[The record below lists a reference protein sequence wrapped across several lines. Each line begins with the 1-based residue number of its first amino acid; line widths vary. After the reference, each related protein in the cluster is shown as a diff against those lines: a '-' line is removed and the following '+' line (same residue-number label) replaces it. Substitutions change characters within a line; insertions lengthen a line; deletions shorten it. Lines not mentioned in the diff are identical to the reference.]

1 MPMHALIPWA
11 ALALAPAVAPVNPTA
26 PAPVVTPAPA
36 TVAPTPAPVTPTP
49 VRPAATSVASAT
61 TGAAPVTTSAAPGT
75 LVAPATTS
83 AAPGTPVTTSA
94 APAPTSAAPG
104 TPVTPAPTSAAP
116 GTPVTTSAAPTPVMT
131 SIAPGAATGV
141 AAPTPSKFVPPG
153 DPAKLAEA
161 PVDGGR
167 SKWKPGTGLEVGTQ
181 DRRFTLQFGLMAQL
195 QVPIHHTPEIP
206 AMTMDGEPTPAVND
220 VTLQFRR
227 ARMSLGGNVFTQHIK
242 YKIQFTMAP
251 VEMGFKDGVPHRVP
265 ILDWFFTFDRS
276 RDATLQVGQYKV
288 PYNHQRVLR
297 VVGMQFVDRS
307 AANNEFTMDRDIG
320 LDIRSKDVGGL
331 GKLRYYAG
339 VYLGDGIARY
349 GASDSGFMYLG
360 RIEVLPFGQ
369 YDDLEEADHERSLEP
384 KLLIGGAY
392 AFIDRDPHDN
402 HGFFGAIPADGGTT
416 STHNATAD
424 VNFRWAG
431 FSFEGAFFWRKGWRQ
446 PGKNLDMLGDP
457 IPVVAARNGL
467 GYFTQAGYLLPR
479 LPVELGARWGQIM
492 ARGDAAATSL
502 RDSNELGGVL
512 NYYFARHA
520 LKLQLDYLKLW
531 NPSLGVRYGTDQVR
545 LQLQVTF

>member
-1 MPMHALIPWA
+1 MS
-11 ALALAPAVAPVNPTA
+11 PASATA
-26 PAPVVTPAPA
+26 T
-36 TVAPTPAPVTPTP
+36 
-49 VRPAATSVASAT
+49 AATPGVTASASTVASA
-61 TGAAPVTTSAAPGT
+61 
-75 LVAPATTS
+75 
-83 AAPGTPVTTSA
+83 
-94 APAPTSAAPG
+94 
-104 TPVTPAPTSAAP
+104 
-116 GTPVTTSAAPTPVMT
+116 
-131 SIAPGAATGV
+131 
-141 AAPTPSKFVPPG
+141 PSRFLPPS
-153 DPAKLAEA
+153 DPAKMAEA

-167 SKWKPGTGLEVGTQ
+167 SKWRPGTGLEVATQ
-181 DRRFTLQFGLMAQL
+181 DRRFSLTFGLMAQL
-195 QVPIHHTPEIP
+195 QLPIHHTPAIP
-206 AMTMDGEPTPAVND
+206 GVDGAMDTPVAND

-227 ARMSLGGNVFTQHIK
+227 ARMSLGGNLFTQHIK

-251 VEMGFKDGVPHRVP
+251 IEMGFKDGVPHRVP
-265 ILDWFFTFDRS
+265 ILDWYFTFDRF
-276 RDATLQVGQYKV
+276 RDATFQVGQYKV
-288 PYNHQRVLR
+288 PYNHQRMLR

-307 AANNEFTMDRDIG
+307 GANNEFTMDRDIG

-331 GKLRYYAG
+331 GHLRYYAG

-349 GASDSGFMYLG
+349 GPSDTGLMYLG
-360 RIEVLPFGQ
+360 RVEVLPFGQ
-369 YDDLEEADHERSLEP
+369 YDDLEESDHERSVKP
-384 KLLIGGAY
+384 KLLIGGGY

-446 PGKNLDMLGDP
+446 PGKNLDVAGDP

-479 LPVELGARWGQIM
+479 LPIELGARWGQIK
-492 ARGDAAATSL
+492 ARGDEATTSL
-502 RDSNELGGVL
+502 KDQNEAGAVL

-531 NPSLGVRYGTDQVR
+531 GALGARYGTDQVR

>member
-26 PAPVVTPAPA
+26 PAPAAAPIASPAPVTA
-36 TVAPTPAPVTPTP
+36 APAPGPAPVTP
-49 VRPAATSVASAT
+49 
-61 TGAAPVTTSAAPGT
+61 APVS
-75 LVAPATTS
+75 PATTS
-83 AAPGTPVTTSA
+83 AAPVTSVAPV
-94 APAPTSAAPG
+94 
-104 TPVTPAPTSAAP
+104 PTSAAP
-116 GTPVTTSAAPTPVMT
+116 GTPVTTSAATTSATPTTSAGPVPT
-131 SIAPGAATGV
+131 IGGGV
-141 AAPTPSKFVPPG
+141 TAAPTAAPAPSKFLPPS
-153 DPAKLAEA
+153 DPAKMAEA

-181 DRRFTLQFGLMAQL
+181 DKRFTLQFGLMAQL
-195 QVPIHHTPEIP
+195 QVPIHHTPLIP
-206 AMTMDGEPTPAVND
+206 GMNGAMDTPAVND

-227 ARMSLGGNVFTQHIK
+227 ARMSLGGNVFSQHIK

-251 VEMGFKDGVPHRVP
+251 IELGFKDGVPHRVP
-265 ILDWFFTFDRS
+265 ILDWFFTFDKF
-276 RDATLQVGQYKV
+276 RDATFQVGQYKV
-288 PYNHQRVLR
+288 PYNHQRMLR

-339 VYLGDGIARY
+339 VYLGDGIAKY

-360 RIEVLPFGQ
+360 RVEVLPFGQ
-369 YDDLEEADHERSLEP
+369 YDDLEEADHERSLKP
-384 KLLIGGAY
+384 KMLIGGAY

-416 STHNATAD
+416 STHNATGD
-424 VNFRWAG
+424 INFRWAG

-446 PGKNLDMLGDP
+446 PGKNLDAMGEP
-457 IPVVAARNGL
+457 IPTVLARNGL

-479 LPVELGARWGQIM
+479 LPIELGARWGQIV
-492 ARGDAAATSL
+492 ARGDATTTSL
-502 RDSNELGGVL
+502 RDSNETGGVL

-520 LKLQLDYLKLW
+520 LKLQLDYLKTW
-531 NPSLGVRYGTDQVR
+531 NPGLGVRYGTDQVR